1 MPTLA
6 ESGLPGFEIDQ
17 WYGVITTAKVS
28 PAIVNKRSDAG
39 IAEGIKSHEV
49 AQRLAGEVSTAVG
62 NTPEQ
67 FSAHIRAETGKWRKV
82 LKETGL
88 IIN

>member
-1 MPTLA
+1 
-6 ESGLPGFEIDQ
+6 
-17 WYGVITTAKVS
+17 VS
-28 PAIVNKRSDAG
+28 AR
-39 IAEGIKSHEV
+39 IAEAIKSPEV

-67 FSAHIRAETGKWRKV
+67 FFAHIRAETGKWRKV

-88 IIN
+88 II